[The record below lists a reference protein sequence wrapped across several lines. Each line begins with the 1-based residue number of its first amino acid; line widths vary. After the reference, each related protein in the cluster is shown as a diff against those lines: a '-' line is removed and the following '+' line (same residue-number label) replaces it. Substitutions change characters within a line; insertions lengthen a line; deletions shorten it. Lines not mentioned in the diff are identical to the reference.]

1 MELKVGGEGASSVDD
16 CVGPI
21 ASDQKVLLWFVQP
34 FISLHALAVVHL
46 LTYSLAQGS
55 SVVVEPHELL
65 FQWFSVF
72 SKLHSLRLHHIW

>member
-1 MELKVGGEGASSVDD
+1 MWMAG

-34 FISLHALAVVHL
+34 FISLNVLVVVHL

-55 SVVVEPHELL
+55 SVMAEPHELL
-65 FQWFSVF
+65 LQWWFSVF
-72 SKLHSLRLHHIW
+72 SGLHSLRLHHIW